1 LTNGIENPK
10 ERRLIFDPVDQY
22 FEHFLSKIFDG
33 FLRINIDTEPGQ
45 PPIQQ

>member
-1 LTNGIENPK
+1 LTSEIENPVK
-10 ERRLIFDPVDQY
+10 RRLIFDPVDQH
-22 FEHFLSKIFDG
+22 FEHFLSKNFDG